1 MLLRGLCC
9 LGKMFMVF
17 QGFSTDRQF
26 VDLEWCLILVSPA
39 WAGRAAAAWV
49 RGGPREGGWVSTGQ
63 SFFGFLGKAGQLGNR
78 KTRPKL
84 FHQFLLEIKKSSDRL
99 LGHVPVLALCG
110 CLGAGACRQAL
121 LCCPQP
127 SRSRIF
133 PRNAV
138 LHDPSAC
145 VVSTF
150 LS

>member
-1 MLLRGLCC
+1 
-9 LGKMFMVF
+9 MVF
-17 QGFSTDRQF
+17 NPRFP
-26 VDLEWCLILVSPA
+26 CLSGKGSGSL
-39 WAGRAAAAWV
+39 
-49 RGGPREGGWVSTGQ
+49 GPRWTSGGRLGQYGAKFLWLPWESRPTWQQENSAKTFPSVS
-63 SFFGFLGKAGQLGNR
+63 LGD
-78 KTRPKL
+78 
-84 FHQFLLEIKKSSDRL
+84 KKSSDRL